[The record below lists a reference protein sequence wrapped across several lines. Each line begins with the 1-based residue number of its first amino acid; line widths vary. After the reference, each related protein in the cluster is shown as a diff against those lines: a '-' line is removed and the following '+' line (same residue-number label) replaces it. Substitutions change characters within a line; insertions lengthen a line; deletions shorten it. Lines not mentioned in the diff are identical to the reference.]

1 MTKKPVINKTSL
13 RASLNKLQ
21 KQLIQLKPT
30 GPDGFEGLVATAL
43 ADFTGLTFRLAKSGS
58 QFGRDASTPR
68 ARFAI
73 AMEAK
78 RYSKSL
84 RLEDV
89 AGKIWIASHEL
100 ASDVDLWALCA
111 TSEMGDGVLAKLE
124 QMLEERG
131 ISLLMLDWTAAP
143 LPRLAVLLAASREK
157 VVQWWGINTTSS
169 VIPSINEALVAV
181 GDDDAFVSAKD
192 QLRKD
197 TSAGYSGLAALAKAN
212 LIWCDQVFSEL
223 TASKRAF
230 GQHLTVCD
238 PNRPVIARPSIEPML
253 AAALS
258 TAQKAPG
265 CVAILGP
272 EGTGKSWLAVRWW
285 AKATDKPILVI
296 GCSQVADLINPKEPL
311 ETLAKL
317 IAMQGEGNL
326 DEHSERWLRRLRRW
340 HEHPSPAAD
349 QLKFLV
355 VIDGLNEKSEMP
367 WADTIFRLSEVVYK
381 LGGQLLLTC
390 RERFWEREIAPRLAG
405 VKVASVRVRDYTPE
419 ELNEL
424 LQQHNINIENILKGV
439 RTFIRNPRICAV
451 ALDLLD
457 RLSAQADELT
467 IERLLLEYWR
477 RRLEERGDLVA
488 HNIRDFEKLLRSH
501 ARALLEDPGVQF
513 DRDEWREHSGAARR
527 GDGRSVENDLT
538 DIEEGAFLRVV
549 EDREGFYEFKPD
561 TVPFALGLLLARELQ
576 DELRKQDRN
585 PAEVIDSIVEEVQG
599 FDLVGDVLQAATG
612 IACFETRYPPNGR
625 AALILAWIE
634 LQNIPDS
641 GYEALAAYATAC
653 PEGALDA
660 IETAFDER
668 VNIRRREWLIEALLN
683 KRDRPNVD
691 SDLKP
696 RIARWLGLWSRMPRQ
711 LGTRDAKEEAR
722 LSEQTERIAD
732 RHKHLTPVERDF
744 LAKACREVDA
754 PEAMQLDTLAALLL
768 AGCPQSAHAEGILA
782 WAFASALT
790 GDFLRADADLRWVV
804 RLNTVDFP
812 IFEQKLH
819 DHIAALLGAP
829 HSDVSR
835 EAAATALRVLGT
847 VAASAEADSLY
858 PRQRRKGWRRVENYC
873 ATDPFDPDSARPE
886 NLANAINAARTIT
899 PEKLWSSYSAGKKEY
914 ELEWITPGLARFEPD
929 AIVHLL
935 RSVACTTEIRSNLS
949 LRQISWNLQRISP
962 LFDEITLSRVLS
974 GYKRLVQRPDLID
987 DGDRRNVAG
996 SILLSLLPHFR
1007 ALEQLQ
1013 LFLELPDE
1021 VPDLYDFRN
1030 IFMPFETAD
1039 LEKALSAANSDPV
1052 RLRRTLFFVSAHLH
1066 TLNDQIR
1073 AMLGH
1078 ALDHDDPLV
1087 VTCASDVAYIAQ
1099 DTQLD
1104 MLVIAA
1110 ARRRGDRFEADRRTF
1125 WRDRAVAAAVASLKH
1140 DEDISLISP
1149 RFLGFVAAQF
1159 GGKPDSMVTAGID
1172 LTIKRLLKPIKAPEP
1187 QLGQVFLNIGKTGQ
1201 EYSYRVKDRADDT
1214 LDEMF
1219 DRLQILS
1226 KKPTE
1231 PRQSIDEFTERQ
1243 KALWEEAEAYFT
1255 RLEVEGAQALI
1266 REPDITSLKRVVAHD
1281 LEKAIL
1287 WTNRILKETNSE
1299 RLSTIRNFALG
1310 LAEALA
1316 DTKPESAAALLIHVA
1331 DVWSPIRITVG
1342 DARIPQEIAVLF
1354 SGPDVPI
1361 LSKLRGKALLNA
1373 ATDADLET
1381 LVFAA
1386 EAAGQ
1391 ASWLQGWIDRE
1402 ISTENPGCIARAL
1415 TIEGLRNA
1423 EIGSSSPL
1431 RRNWGSGFLGNVAKH
1446 AFFTHNRNAWSKHW
1460 LTKAVDTSDPVEF
1473 WRWGELTAGIAD
1485 IRAFH
1490 WFPVD
1495 LDTAIMRR
1503 FGIELFK
1510 RIRNTAE
1517 KRTKKRKD
1525 TLFGLKKPNQKLTQ
1539 LLSPISV
1546 R

>member
-1 MTKKPVINKTSL
+1 MTKTPAINKTSL
-13 RASLNKLQ
+13 HASLDELC
-21 KQLIQLKPT
+21 KQLTQLKPT
-30 GPDGFEGLVATAL
+30 GPDGFEGLIATAL

-68 ARFAI
+68 ACFAI

-89 AGKIWIASHEL
+89 AGKIWIASNEL

-131 ISLLMLDWTAAP
+131 ISLLMLDWTASS
-143 LPRLAVLLAASREK
+143 LPRLAVLLAASRAK
-157 VVQWWGINTTSS
+157 VAQWCEMHTTSLVTS
-169 VIPSINEALVAV
+169 NINEALVAV
-181 GDDDAFVSAKD
+181 GDDDAFALVRD
-192 QLRKD
+192 QLRED
-197 TSAGYSGLAALAKAN
+197 TSAGHSGLAALAKAN
-212 LIWCDQVFSEL
+212 LIWCDQVFSEH

-230 GQHLTVCD
+230 GQYLTVSD
-238 PNRPVIARPSIEPML
+238 PTRPVIARPSIEPAL
-253 AAALS
+253 EAAIS
-258 TAQKAPG
+258 TPQKVPG

-272 EGTGKSWLAVRWW
+272 EGTGKSWLVARWW

-311 ETLAKL
+311 KTLSKL

-326 DEHSERWLRRLRRW
+326 GEHSERWLRRLRRW
-340 HEHPSPAAD
+340 HKHPPPTSD

-355 VIDGLNEKSEMP
+355 VIDGLNERNGMP

-405 VKVASVRVRDYTPE
+405 VKVTSVRVRDYTSE

-488 HNIRDFEKLLRSH
+488 HNIHDFEKLLMSH
-501 ARALLEDPGVQF
+501 AKELLENPGCQF

-549 EDREGFYEFKPD
+549 EDREGFYEFKPH

-576 DELRKQDRN
+576 DELLKKDRN

-612 IACFETRYPPNGR
+612 IACFEARYPPNGR

-641 GYEALAAYATAC
+641 GYESLAAYAAAC

-660 IETAFDER
+660 IETAFEER
-668 VNIRRREWLIEALLN
+668 VNIRRREWLIGALLN
-683 KRDRPNVD
+683 KRDHPNVD
-691 SDLKP
+691 SALKP
-696 RIARWLGLWSRMPRQ
+696 RIGRWLGRWSRMPRQ
-711 LGTRDAKEEAR
+711 LGTRDAKEETR
-722 LSEQTERIAD
+722 LREQTERIAD

-768 AGCPQSAHAEGILA
+768 AGRPQSAHAEGILA

-790 GDFLRADADLRWVV
+790 SDFLHADADLSWVV
-804 RLNTVDFP
+804 RLNTRDFP
-812 IFEQKLH
+812 TFEQKLR
-819 DHIAALLGAP
+819 DHISALLEAS
-829 HSDVSR
+829 HSNVSR
-835 EAAATALRVLGT
+835 DAASIALRVLGT

-858 PRQRRKGWRRVENYC
+858 PRQRREGWRRVENYC

-886 NLANAINAARTIT
+886 NLANAISAGRKIT
-899 PEKLWSSYSAGKKEY
+899 PEKLWSSYSMGEKDH
-914 ELEWITPGLARFEPD
+914 ELELITPGLARFEPD
-929 AIVHLL
+929 AIIPLL
-935 RSVACTTEIRSNLS
+935 RSVACTTETRSNLA

-974 GYKRLVQRPDLID
+974 GYKRLVKHPDLID

-996 SILLSLLPHFR
+996 SILLSLLPHFP

-1030 IFMPFETAD
+1030 IFMPLETAD
-1039 LEKALSAANSDPV
+1039 LEKALSAANSDLV
-1052 RLRRTLFFVSAHLH
+1052 RLRRTLFFVSAHRH

-1087 VTCASDVAYIAQ
+1087 VACASDVAYIAQ

-1110 ARRRGDRFEADRRTF
+1110 ARRRGDRFEADRKTF
-1125 WRDRAVAAAVASLKH
+1125 WRDRAVAAAVASLKR

-1159 GGKPDSMVTAGID
+1159 GGKLDSMVAAGID
-1172 LTIKRLLKPIKAPEP
+1172 LAIKRLLKPIKAPEP
-1187 QLGQVFLNIGKTGQ
+1187 QLGQVFLDVGKTGQ
-1201 EYSYRVKDRADDT
+1201 EYSYRVKDRADDN
-1214 LDEMF
+1214 LDGMF
-1219 DRLQILS
+1219 DHLQVLS

-1231 PRQSIDEFTERQ
+1231 PRQSIDEFSERQ
-1243 KALWEEAEAYFT
+1243 KALGEEAEDYFT

-1266 REPDITSLKRVVAHD
+1266 REPNIAALKRVVAHD

-1287 WTNRILKETNSE
+1287 WSDRILSETNSE
-1299 RLSTIRNFALG
+1299 RLSTIRNFVLG

-1331 DVWSPIRITVG
+1331 DVWSPVRITVG
-1342 DARIPQEIAVLF
+1342 DALIPQETATLF
-1354 SGPDVPI
+1354 SGPHVKI
-1361 LSKLRGKALLNA
+1361 LSKLRGKALFNA

-1391 ASWLQGWIDRE
+1391 VSWLQDWIDRE
-1402 ISTENPGCIARAL
+1402 ISTDIPGRIARAL

-1431 RRNWGSGFLGNVAKH
+1431 GRYWGSGFLGNVAEH
-1446 AFFTHNRNAWSKHW
+1446 ALFTHNRNAWSKSW
-1460 LTKAVDTSDPVEF
+1460 LAKAVDTSNPMEF

-1490 WFPVD
+1490 WFPAD
-1495 LDTAIMRR
+1495 LDKSMLRR
-1503 FGIELFK
+1503 FGTELFK

-1517 KRTKKRKD
+1517 KRTQKRKD
-1525 TLFGLKKPNQKLTQ
+1525 TLFGLKKPNQMLTQ
-1539 LLSPISV
+1539 LLSLFSV
-1546 R
+1546 P